1 MYQAL
6 PAKLKPKKQ
15 TSSLKRVDTLW
26 GYLFIAPSMLGFL
39 MFVLGP
45 LLAVFLFSLQ
55 TRNLLTGQ
63 TAFIGFENYRV
74 MLLEDQLFSKTM
86 LNSLVFTA
94 GLVPLNIIMAMTFAI
109 LLSRETV
116 INRLFQTIYFAPVV
130 TSAVAWAIVW
140 RFMLQGQQGVVN
152 QLLGI
157 FGINGPNWLFE
168 PGSAMFAV
176 IFTRAIKG
184 VGLNMVI
191 FLSALT
197 NIPEDFKDAA
207 RVDGAGGWQIFR
219 HITFPLLAPTTL
231 MVTIITIIGSLKVF
245 DTIVLLTNGG
255 PSNATTVLVYYI
267 YYQAFRFFE
276 TGYASALAVILF
288 IIALGFT
295 VIQWGLRRRLAYA
308 EQ

>member
-1 MYQAL
+1 MDRNI
-6 PAKLKPKKQ
+6 PSMTRAKQ
-15 TSSLKRVDTLW
+15 RYRSLVRADALW
-26 GYLFIAPSMLGFL
+26 GYLFIAPSILGFSL
-39 MFVLGP
+39 FVLGP
-45 LLAVFLFSLQ
+45 LVAVFIFSLQ
-55 TRNLLTGQ
+55 SRNLLTGHVS
-63 TAFIGFENYRV
+63 FIGLENYRE
-74 MLLEDQLFSKTM
+74 MLFGDPLFVKTM

-94 GLVPLNIIMAMTFAI
+94 GLVPLNIVLALAFAI
-109 LLSRETV
+109 LLGRQTGIS
-116 INRLFQTIYFAPVV
+116 RLFQTIFFAPVV

-152 QLLGI
+152 QALGV

-168 PGSAMFAV
+168 PASAMFAV

-191 FLSALT
+191 FLSALS
-197 NIPEDFKDAA
+197 NIPEDFHDAA
-207 RVDGAGGWQIFR
+207 RVDGASEWHIFR

-255 PSNATTVLVYYI
+255 PSNSTTVLVYYI

-276 TGYASALAVILF
+276 TGYASALAVVLF
-288 IIALGFT
+288 LVALGFT
-295 VIQWGLRRRLAYA
+295 VIQWGLRRRLVYA